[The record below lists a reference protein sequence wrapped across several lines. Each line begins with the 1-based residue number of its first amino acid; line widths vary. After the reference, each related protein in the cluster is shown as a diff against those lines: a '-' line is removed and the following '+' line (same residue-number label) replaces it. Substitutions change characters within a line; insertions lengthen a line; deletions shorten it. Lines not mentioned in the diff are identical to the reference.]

1 MRHRLS
7 VVAALAGCCCV
18 LVSCGTQ
25 RAGDA
30 ATAAPTAGPC
40 LTDTTSDDQ
49 GELPDTTS
57 DDQGELPDETSD
69 DQGELPDT
77 TSDDQGELPDTTS
90 DDQGELPDTTS
101 DDQGELP
108 DTTSDDQGELP
119 DETTD
124 DSDDFTDETTDDAGG
139 VPTSGPNCWYP
150 MLREFRAYLTADAP
164 NADAALAA
172 HVTGVRVRVP
182 AGGARTESV
191 VRVDF
196 GAGEEGLADRT
207 AAAFARWRGSVYGD
221 RGHVEVLGPAKT
233 TAGLDW

>member
-1 MRHRLS
+1 MRIRMRHRLS

-40 LTDTTSDDQ
+40 LT
-49 GELPDTTS
+49 
-57 DDQGELPDETSD
+57 
-69 DQGELPDT
+69 
-77 TSDDQGELPDTTS
+77 
-90 DDQGELPDTTS
+90 DTTS